1 MATAPAWQEYLQQ
14 ARWFAGKGLTGRLTG
29 IEPLAWYTPPGAW
42 PAVRSELAEVAY
54 PDGRT
59 ERYQLLVAYVPPG
72 TAPDGLAI
80 GRTELPGLGA
90 VDFLDAPAHPPA
102 MTALVGALL
111 AAPPGMHWLDPSPID
126 PAAQMRLFTGEQS
139 NTTVMVGESTLL
151 KLFRKLEPGRN
162 LDAEVL
168 GTLSGSGI
176 TPDLYG
182 ELSGGGFD
190 LAMFCQRVAGVTDG
204 WLHATAAC
212 AAGIDISD
220 ECRQLGVELRE
231 LHTRLAAA
239 FGTATVS
246 GSALSATMQ
255 RRFAEAADQVSELGD
270 YRHAAESLFA
280 SIGGHDLVTQR
291 IHGDFHLGQVLHRNI
306 RADAG
311 GDSAGAALWVII
323 DFEGEPLKTLA
334 ERREFDSVFRD
345 VAGLLRSLDYARSAH
360 SEPDSDAA
368 RQWCARARA
377 AFLEGYHGQGN
388 TEPGLLRAYELD
400 KAVYE
405 VVYEVRN
412 RPDWAHIPMRAVQDE
427 ARRVSLNPP
436 PTDKEQ

>member
-1 MATAPAWQEYLQQ
+1 MTTASAWQEYLQQ
-14 ARWFAGKGLTGRLTG
+14 ARWFAGKGLGGRLTG
-29 IEPLAWYTPPGAW
+29 IEPLPWYTPAGVW

-54 PDGRT
+54 ADGRT
-59 ERYQLLVAYVPPG
+59 ERYQLLVAYVPSG
-72 TAPDGLAI
+72 TGPAGLAV
-80 GRTELPGLGA
+80 GSCELPGLGT
-90 VDFLDAPAHPPA
+90 VDFLDAPVHPPA
-102 MTALVGALL
+102 MTALVSALV
-111 AAPPGMHWLDPSPID
+111 ASPPAGMHWLDPSPVD
-126 PAAQMRLFTGEQS
+126 PSARMRLFTGEQS

-168 GTLSGSGI
+168 AALSGSGV

-182 ELSGGGFD
+182 ELSGAGYD

-204 WLHATAAC
+204 WLYATGAC
-212 AAGIDISD
+212 AAGTDISA

-231 LHTRLAAA
+231 LHARLAAA

-246 GSALSATMQ
+246 GSELSATMQ
-255 RRFAEAADQVSELGD
+255 RRFAEAVDQVSELGE
-270 YRHAAESLFA
+270 YRHAAQLLFA

-291 IHGDFHLGQVLHRNI
+291 IHGDFHLGQVLHR
-306 RADAG
+306 
-311 GDSAGAALWVII
+311 SAGQGPEPAEATPWVII

-334 ERREFDSVFRD
+334 ERREFDSVWRD

-360 SEPDSDAA
+360 PEPDSHAA
-368 RQWCARARA
+368 REWCARAHE
-377 AFLEGYHGQGN
+377 AFLDGYHGQGG

-412 RPDWAHIPMRAVQDE
+412 RPDWAHIPLRAVQDE